1 MTDDS
6 KIRISK
12 VAPFG
17 LRLLPKLKRD
27 LDAVAEANGRSL
39 NAEITERLEWS
50 LAAEKDFARYRAAT
64 DAHSKLA
71 AQRVLSANLSDQTDP
86 IVNRLKVLEN
96 EIAAIKAH
104 LRMGEPEA

>member
-1 MTDDS
+1 MTDDN
-6 KIRISK
+6 KIKISK

-50 LAAEKDFARYRAAT
+50 LAAEKDFAEYRAAT
-64 DAHSKLA
+64 DARSKLV
-71 AQRVLSANLSDQTDP
+71 AQRVLSANLTGRSDPVEERFRGLESEVSALKD
-86 IVNRLKVLEN
+86 RLKALED
-96 EIAAIKAH
+96 
-104 LRMGEPEA
+104 R